1 MVCSTLHPYP
11 VFVNMASVSKEEY
24 LKRYLSGPT
33 DEKKKKKKKPKDK
46 SKTSIRVVDDDVDW
60 RAIAP
65 DVNEEPEALDIEEEK
80 PSVAGVIDERP
91 DEEVRLEA
99 FRQSNKWRLMGKDE
113 DKNKSGKGG
122 FQSVNSPSQSTRR
135 RHDSD
140 SDQSPP
146 RRQRH
151 GSDSDQSP
159 PRKGRQ
165 QSDSDQSPPRRK
177 RHDSDQSPPRR
188 KRHDSD
194 QSPPRKR
201 QPHSDS
207 DQSPPRRKRHDSDQS
222 PPRKRGHDQVTS
234 QSSKRRRHDSDGDLS
249 PPRGRA
255 DSDEDMSPPRRR
267 QRHDS
272 DSDLSPPR
280 HSRTGSDQSP
290 PRQKPSDVRRKDKQL
305 KKSDQL
311 EMGTGLSGKKAG
323 LQDAQSLREEARI
336 MKAREKAMFDRM
348 NEEVSGKNAE
358 TVYREKGRKRDL
370 KAERIKQR
378 EEENK
383 AREEQEKYME
393 WGRGVAQTKQ
403 QEANIADHLREMD
416 KPLARYQDDEDLDQM
431 LKEQDREGDPM
442 LAFLSKKK
450 SKGKDG
456 KERPRYAGPAP
467 PPNRFNLWPGY
478 RWDGVDRSNGFE
490 KRFFQA
496 QANKRAVKDEAY
508 KWSVEDM

>member
-1 MVCSTLHPYP
+1 
-11 VFVNMASVSKEEY
+11 MASMSKEEY
-24 LKRYLSGPT
+24 LKRYLSGPSEET
-33 DEKKKKKKKPKDK
+33 KKKKKKAKVK
-46 SKTSIRVVDDDVDW
+46 SKTSIRIVDDDVDW

-65 DVNEEPEALDIEEEK
+65 DVNDEPEALDIEEEK

-91 DEEVRLEA
+91 DEEVQLEA
-99 FRQSNKWRLMGKDE
+99 FRQSDKWRLMGKDI

-122 FQSVNSPSQSTRR
+122 FHSVNSPSQSPRR

-146 RRQRH
+146 RRQRN

-201 QPHSDS
+201 KPNSDS

-222 PPRKRGHDQVTS
+222 PPRKRGRDHGTN
-234 QSSKRRRHDSDGDLS
+234 QSPKRRRHDSDDDLS
-249 PPRGRA
+249 PPRRRA
-255 DSDEDMSPPRRR
+255 DADEDLSPPRRR

-280 HSRTGSDQSP
+280 PSRADSDQSP
-290 PRQKPSDVRRKDKQL
+290 PRQKPSDGRRKDKQQR
-305 KKSDQL
+305 KSDQL
-311 EMGTGLSGKKAG
+311 EMGTGLSGKRAG
-323 LQDAQSLREEARI
+323 LQDAQSLREEAKMI
-336 MKAREKAMFDRM
+336 KAKEKAMFDRM

-370 KAERIKQR
+370 KAEKIKQR

-403 QEANIADHLREMD
+403 QEANIADHLKEMD
-416 KPLARYQDDEDLDQM
+416 KPLARYRDDNDLDQM

-456 KERPRYAGPAP
+456 KERPRYSGPAP

>member
-11 VFVNMASVSKEEY
+11 VFVNMASMSKEEY

-151 GSDSDQSP
+151 DSDQSP
-159 PRKGRQ
+159 FR
-165 QSDSDQSPPRRK
+165 RRK
-177 RHDSDQSPPRR
+177 
-188 KRHDSD
+188 
-194 QSPPRKR
+194 
-201 QPHSDS
+201 PHSDS

-222 PPRKRGHDQVTS
+222 PPRKRGRDQVTS
-234 QSSKRRRHDSDGDLS
+234 QSPKRRRHDSDGDLS

-280 HSRTGSDQSP
+280 HSRAGSDQSP
-290 PRQKPSDVRRKDKQL
+290 PRQKPSDVRRKDKQQ

-311 EMGTGLSGKKAG
+311 EMGSGLSGKKAG
-323 LQDAQSLREEARI
+323 LQDAQSLREETRI

-403 QEANIADHLREMD
+403 QEANIEDHLREMD
-416 KPLARYQDDEDLDQM
+416 KPLARYRDDEDLDQM